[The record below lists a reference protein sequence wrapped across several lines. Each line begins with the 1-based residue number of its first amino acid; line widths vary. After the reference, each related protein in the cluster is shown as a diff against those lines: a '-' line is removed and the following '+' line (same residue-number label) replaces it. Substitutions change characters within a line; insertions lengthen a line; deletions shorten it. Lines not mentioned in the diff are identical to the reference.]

1 MSGRKRKPEAI
12 GRIVAD
18 LLGGQGLAE
27 RVEQAAIIPEWPTL
41 VGLQIAAVT
50 QPQSITADGTLFV
63 HVTTNAWMNEL
74 SLLEPELLR
83 SINAKPGRTAVR
95 RIRWLLRG
103 GKGEAGRGKR

>member
-18 LLGGQGLAE
+18 VLGERGLAK
-27 RVEQAAIIPEWPTL
+27 RLEQAEIIPEWPKL
-41 VGLQIAAVT
+41 VGVQIAAVT

-83 SINAKPGRTAVR
+83 SINAKPERSAVR

-103 GKGEAGRGKR
+103 GRGK